1 MGNSFRSDRVAV
13 EIQREINDILRN
25 KVRDPRV
32 QDVNITDVQLTGDL
46 SQATVYYSLLSNL
59 ASDNE
64 KAATALKKATGLFK
78 SELSKRMTIFKIPDL
93 TFAKDESV
101 EYGSKIDELL
111 RGLNDK
117 SEY

>member
-1 MGNSFRSDRVAV
+1 MKEPLFLNSVLQ
-13 EIQREINDILRN
+13 EKIWG
-25 KVRDPRV
+25 
-32 QDVNITDVQLTGDL
+32 GDH
-46 SQATVYYSLLSNL
+46 SLLSNL

-78 SELSKRMTIFKIPDL
+78 SELAKRMTIFKIPDL

-111 RGLNDK
+111 RGLNNK

>member
-1 MGNSFRSDRVAV
+1 MVNSFRSDRVAV
-13 EIQREINDILRN
+13 EIQLEINDILRN

-78 SELSKRMTIFKIPDL
+78 SELAKRMTIFKIPDL

-117 SEY
+117 AEY